1 MNDSRLFS
9 HWCFE
14 SFVPG
19 TILRSKYNAFRDIC
33 SATGQGLELLG
44 KVEHIALTGKA
55 VDWAWVVGVTEELI
69 ATVRTLVDKLQVMNP
84 VEFMDAQD
92 WSTKIIFYTRLA
104 SAPVP
109 VSVMPPYFEL
119 LDAVDYAACN
129 LLEPSEAGRTL
140 RIMPSF
146 GQYFCEVNDL
156 RILIDAILRGLDV
169 QDSQGLD
176 QAHAAIRLLL
186 ETARLPER
194 LERELDIA
202 AGDLTSGG
210 KYMHVRAYL
219 GSELGPKLL
228 RENESL
234 KAGELRA
241 FWLDAFG
248 ARYEPDVIAWRL
260 QQGLADE
267 EVALTVVAAEQ
278 GRGTFRTFPSV
289 GGDISALS
297 VRLEQLIPYVVEL
310 HVFDSNNSLRPECCR
325 SLYDLI
331 CLCFE
336 RGLKQ
341 IFSFAGEPGKGLA
354 AIKQLRLD
362 VPVVINVF
370 NLGDAFFPSVAGKS
384 VITVEDLRSVPAW
397 SLLMGMGSSLMR
409 WPGDRREPVDGPLPH
424 YSSYAVL
431 SQLYMHCT
439 LRLDCNLFTIECNFD
454 PDHESGGG
462 IGFWFKG
469 GRGSRTERVNRL
481 EVIRRILVA
490 DGFLCSALGDY
501 LEATLGDIAEVTMQR
516 SLVTLGLLIAWVQTS
531 GTDMFGREGVEESL
545 KRFRCILT
553 EHRQQ

>member
-19 TILRSKYNAFRDIC
+19 SILRSKYNAFRDIC
-33 SATGQGLELLG
+33 SATGQGLELLARI
-44 KVEHIALTGKA
+44 EQIALAGMA
-55 VDWAWVVGVTEELI
+55 VDWTCVVGVTEELI
-69 ATVRTLVDKLQVMNP
+69 VTVRTLVDKLQIMNP

-109 VSVMPPYFEL
+109 VSVVPPYFEL
-119 LDAVDYAACN
+119 LEPTDGAACN
-129 LLEPSEAGRTL
+129 LIEPTGTVRAL
-140 RIMPSF
+140 RITPSF
-146 GQYFCEVNDL
+146 GQYFCEANDL
-156 RILIDAILRGLDV
+156 RIQIDVILRGLDV
-169 QDSQGLD
+169 QDSQGLEL
-176 QAHAAIRLLL
+176 AHAALRKLLD
-186 ETARLPER
+186 TVRLPER

-202 AGDLTSGG
+202 TGDLTSGG
-210 KYMHVRAYL
+210 KSLRVRAYL
-219 GSELGPKLL
+219 GSELGPILL
-228 RENESL
+228 RENASL
-234 KAGELRA
+234 KAGDLRA
-241 FWLDAFG
+241 FWLDAFS

-267 EVALTVVAAEQ
+267 EVPLTVVAVEQ
-278 GRGTFRTFPSV
+278 GHGTFRTFPSV

-370 NLGDAFFPSVAGKS
+370 NLGDAFFPSVAGRS

-397 SLLMGMGSSLMR
+397 SLLMGMGTSLMR
-409 WPGDRREPVDGPLPH
+409 WPGDRREPVEGPLPH

-439 LRLDCNLFTIECNFD
+439 LRLDCNLFTIDCNFD
-454 PDHESGGG
+454 PDQESGF

-481 EVIRRILVA
+481 EVIRQILVA
-490 DGFLCSALGDY
+490 DGFLCSAMGDY
-501 LEATLGDIAEVTMQR
+501 LKATLGDIGEVTMQR

-531 GTDMFGREGVEESL
+531 GTDRFGREGVEESL
-545 KRFRCILT
+545 KRFRRVLT